1 MEVKFITEEDY
12 QHLLK
17 KLEGIEETIREKI
30 KPHKQIYTNEDL
42 CRLFAISKRTLQSWR
57 DRKLITYHKVNGI
70 IFYSIDDINA
80 FLQKNQI
87 KAKGESL

>member
-1 MEVKFITEEDY
+1 MDVKLITEEEY

-17 KLEGIEETIREKI
+17 KLEGIEETIKEKVKPREKF
-30 KPHKQIYTNEDL
+30 YTNEDL
-42 CRLFAISKRTLQSWR
+42 CRLFSISKRTLQSWR